1 MCTVNVCLCYRNE
14 IGFVGKL
21 TGNIESVLLKKCVI
35 LVHASVYFLSFLT
48 I

>member
-1 MCTVNVCLCYRNE
+1 MCACIRIE
-14 IGFVGKL
+14 FGFVGKL

-35 LVHASVYFLSFLT
+35 LINESGYFSAFNT